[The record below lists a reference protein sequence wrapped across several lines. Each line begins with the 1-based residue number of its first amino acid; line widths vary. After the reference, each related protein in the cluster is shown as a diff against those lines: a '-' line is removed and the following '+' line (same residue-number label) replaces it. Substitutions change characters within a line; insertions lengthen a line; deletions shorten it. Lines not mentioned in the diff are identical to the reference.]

1 MVDRSA
7 FSLSCS
13 ESYYHI
19 YHILFIPIL
28 AMAKKVLLIE
38 DDKDIRDTI
47 VYALQAENFE
57 VIASEDAKILKT
69 LTELKPDLILLDN
82 WLTDWKSDAN
92 GQQLSKDIKTN
103 PATSHI
109 PVIIVS
115 AVSNIKEIA
124 EAGLAD
130 GFLRKPFD
138 LTDLFAI
145 VNKHIA

>member
-1 MVDRSA
+1 MHNVQADP
-7 FSLSCS
+7 SLP
-13 ESYYHI
+13 HPI
-19 YHILFIPIL
+19 IPIL

-47 VYALQAENFE
+47 VYALQAENYE
-57 VIASEDAKILKT
+57 VISSEDAKILKM
-69 LTELKPDLILLDN
+69 LTEIKPDLILLDN

-92 GQQLSKDIKTN
+92 GQQISKNIKTD

-109 PVIIVS
+109 PVVIVS

-124 EAGLAD
+124 EAGMAD

-145 VNKHIA
+145 VSKHTA